1 MLPISLFGRSLS
13 RSAAPT
19 QYSGWGNL
27 PVTLRI
33 QQDYLDISFDGWML
47 KPIDFKRLYVMLSA
61 SQNERV
67 RAECLRAGTFE
78 GKNPCPEG
86 ANTKFLAS
94 LFNPNSHCENLF

>member
-67 RAECLRAGTFE
+67 RE
-78 GKNPCPEG
+78 GLLYDEAIWEKG
-86 ANTKFLAS
+86 GWFQDTGKAVTS
-94 LFNPNSHCENLF
+94 V